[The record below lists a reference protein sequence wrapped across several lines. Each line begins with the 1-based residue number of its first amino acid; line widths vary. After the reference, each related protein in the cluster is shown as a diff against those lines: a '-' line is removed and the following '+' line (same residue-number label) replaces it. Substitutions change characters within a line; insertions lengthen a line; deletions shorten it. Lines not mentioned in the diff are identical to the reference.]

1 MVTCTK
7 DLVRDVGNQHD
18 ALLVGT
24 DRREVPR
31 PQLDLVLWDLD
42 GSRGIKVLAA
52 DRLELQHAQNLRASA
67 LCVCVCVIRPILDR
81 AIECGGSAR
90 ALMNM
95 RLDTHLKRGA
105 VKLFGEVEDDAD
117 D

>member
-31 PQLDLVLWDLD
+31 PQLDLVLRDLD
-42 GSRGIKVLAA
+42 GSRRIEVLAT
-52 DRLELQHAQNLRASA
+52 DRLELQHAQDLRACMCA
-67 LCVCVCVIRPILDR
+67 FVCVCVCVCVIILDCT
-81 AIECGGSAR
+81 IE
-90 ALMNM
+90 
-95 RLDTHLKRGA
+95 
-105 VKLFGEVEDDAD
+105 
-117 D
+117 